1 MLRLSL
7 ITMSNNVPLIVVAC
21 GSAAASSHLIS
32 EILKEEFKKRKITA
46 QFIEVRVTELPQYT
60 QTKKP
65 ALIVVGAGSMP
76 KGGIPPDVPIL
87 SGVPLMSGIGAQD
100 FINKVVEIITK
111 RK

>member
-1 MLRLSL
+1 
-7 ITMSNNVPLIVVAC
+7 
-21 GSAAASSHLIS
+21 
-32 EILKEEFKKRKITA
+32 
-46 QFIEVRVTELPQYT
+46 
-60 QTKKP
+60 
-65 ALIVVGAGSMP
+65 MP